1 MRCSQRGVQRADAAG
16 AEPGWQQRAVPRPRR
31 DLRVPRVDQASACP
45 LGRMRVAEHKRN
57 AVIACPP
64 TVPQLS
70 RGSTNPGWNFPLET
84 EVPPTCPRVRCLF
97 ARIAICGEKLGARG
111 SLPPTGAKQ
120 HPQCLLQKR
129 DQTRPVIWSAASPR
143 GDHPA
148 PACPGCWGDEY
159 SQHAPSGSRVGV
171 SQLRV
176 SQALMQKRVPP
187 RPLLCAAEESAR
199 CRGRGRNHLPA
210 KLGDGR
216 RGCFSILSEAR
227 TAWLRT
233 VVIPVPTLR

>member
-1 MRCSQRGVQRADAAG
+1 MNG
-16 AEPGWQQRAVPRPRR
+16 AEAAPRP
-31 DLRVPRVDQASACP
+31 ASAQSRSGKCLP
-45 LGRMRVAEHKRN
+45 SEQDALCRAQVERSHRLPSYSSSTVARER
-57 AVIACPP
+57 
-64 TVPQLS
+64 QS
-70 RGSTNPGWNFPLET
+70 RAEFLLET
-84 EVPPTCPRVRCLF
+84 EVPPTRPRVRCLF
-97 ARIAICGEKLGARG
+97 ARIAICGESWVRG

-129 DQTRPVIWSAASPR
+129 DQTRPVMWFAASPR

-233 VVIPVPTLR
+233 AVIPVPTLQ